1 MISNMTDTK
10 IRLNKCIAS
19 QGICSRRKADEFIER
34 GKVRVNGAVVKE
46 LGTKVDPDRDIV
58 AVTGWGQINKKT
70 KKQDQDGPIYIL
82 LHKPRG
88 YVCTTKKF
96 KGEKNVLDLVDLKE
110 RIYPVGRLDKDSEGL
125 LILTND
131 GEFTNRLTHP
141 SFQHEKE
148 YEVTLS
154 RALTAEDLETIK
166 RGVSESG
173 ENLPVKQV
181 ELIEPKVARIILT
194 EGKKRHIRRI
204 FGSLDYKVTR
214 LLRTRIDSYELADLK
229 PGAWTFIQVDKKRI

>member
-154 RALTAEDLETIK
+154 RALTAEDLETIE
-166 RGVSESG
+166 RGVSEGG

-229 PGAWTFIQVDKKRI
+229 PGTWTFIQMDKKRV

>member
-173 ENLPVKQV
+173 ENLPVNQV